1 MSAVPDPVEL
11 LRDLLRFDTTNPP
24 GAERACIEHVQ
35 GLLSAAGVESE
46 LYALDRQRPNLVA
59 RLPGSDG
66 GSPLLLYGHVDVVP
80 TAGQQWTHPPFAADV
95 VDGVVW
101 GRGAIDMKGGV
112 SMMVTAFL
120 RAKARGRGAARRARA
135 RRALGRGGGRRLR
148 REVPRRAAS

>member
-35 GLLSAAGVESE
+35 GVLATAGVESE
-46 LYALDRQRPNLVA
+46 LYALDPERPNLVA

-80 TAGQQWTHPPFAADV
+80 TAGQQWTHPPFAAEV

-101 GRGAIDMKGGV
+101 GRGALDMKGGV
-112 SMMVTAFL
+112 SMMVTGVSPGEDG
-120 RAKARGRGAARRARA
+120 GRGAARRARA
-135 RRALGRGGGRRLR
+135 RRALGRGGGR
-148 REVPRRAAS
+148 